1 MTTASIQSRSP
12 RCLGPRSRAA
22 QHGVSLIIVLMILLV
37 ITVLGV
43 GGAQLTLQ
51 AERGS
56 RNDRDIEIAHQAAEQ
71 ALTDAELDIQKFRT
85 SFFKR
90 DNDSGF
96 APGCSNAVDSK
107 GLCKQADA
115 GVLPV
120 WATAFDDDSKT
131 VAYGTFT
138 NQSHGYFGRGIQS
151 AREPRYVIEATQ
163 DSDSCA
169 ADDSADM
176 QTTTLQFTCKVLRIT
191 AMGYGPNEDTKVVL
205 QTEFRYE

>member
-1 MTTASIQSRSP
+1 MTSRSRHP
-12 RCLGPRSRAA
+12 SASSR
-22 QHGVSLIIVLMILLV
+22 QSGVSLIIVLMILLV

-51 AERGS
+51 AERGT
-56 RNDRDIEIAHQAAEQ
+56 RADRDVEIAHQAAEQ
-71 ALTDAELDIQKFRT
+71 ALTDAELDITKFRT
-85 SFFKR
+85 NFFKR
-90 DNDSGF
+90 DNDVGF
-96 APGCSNAVDSK
+96 VKGCSAAADSK
-107 GLCKQADA
+107 GLCKPSDA

-138 NQSHGYFGRGIQS
+138 NQLHDYFGHGIQS
-151 AREPRYVIEATQ
+151 AREPRYIIESTQ

-169 ADDSADM
+169 ADGSADL
-176 QTTTLQFTCKVLRIT
+176 QSATLQFTCKVLRVT
-191 AMGYGPNEDTKVVL
+191 AMGYGPNQDTKVVL